1 MNIHTFSEQN
11 VLSTKKK
18 VLKKIWALQNNF
30 PFNKNVKDLM
40 RNGNYNPKGYPLQNK
55 TKWLIS
61 TYQP

>member
-1 MNIHTFSEQN
+1 MFLVQ
-11 VLSTKKK
+11 KKK